1 MLRLRESPRA
11 RQGERRPPRRASAGR
26 VVDLGAADVLVEV
39 RDVTCDPAPYTPRRW
54 GPRPGRPHRRDRRR
68 PCPDGSPRGELA
80 SPPRSEHRAGA
91 GDGLTAIADRH
102 RLTRAEA
109 AVLGCIAEGLSN
121 REIAGRLFVSIETVK
136 THVQRILAKLEVSS
150 RLQAAA
156 LVNRGSR
163 P

>member
-1 MLRLRESPRA
+1 M
-11 RQGERRPPRRASAGR
+11 
-26 VVDLGAADVLVEV
+26 
-39 RDVTCDPAPYTPRRW
+39 
-54 GPRPGRPHRRDRRR
+54 
-68 PCPDGSPRGELA
+68 
-80 SPPRSEHRAGA
+80 
-91 GDGLTAIADRH
+91 
-102 RLTRAEA
+102 
-109 AVLGCIAEGLSN
+109 LGCIAEGLSN